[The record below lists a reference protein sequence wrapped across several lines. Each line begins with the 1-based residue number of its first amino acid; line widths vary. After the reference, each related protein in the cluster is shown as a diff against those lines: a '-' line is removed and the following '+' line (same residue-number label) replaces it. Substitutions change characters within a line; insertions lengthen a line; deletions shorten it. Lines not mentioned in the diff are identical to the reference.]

1 MTSEPPR
8 LLVATTNTGKLREYQ
23 ELLAGLPVS
32 WVTLADVGLADMD
45 VEETGETFWQNA
57 LIKALEYARQTH
69 LPTLAD
75 DSGLEVDALNGGPG
89 VYTARYAPSV
99 AERNA
104 KLLGVLDGVPDAA
117 RGARFVCVT
126 ALVMPDGLT
135 VTAEGTLEGQIGREP
150 RGVHGFGYDPI
161 FVLPD
166 GRHLA
171 ELVAAEKHSL
181 SHRGRALAR
190 LQPVLQFVL
199 SASDMR

>member
-1 MTSEPPR
+1 M
-8 LLVATTNTGKLREYQ
+8 
-23 ELLAGLPVS
+23 
-32 WVTLADVGLADMD
+32 
-45 VEETGETFWQNA
+45 
-57 LIKALEYARQTH
+57 
-69 LPTLAD
+69 
-75 DSGLEVDALNGGPG
+75 
-89 VYTARYAPSV
+89 
-99 AERNA
+99 
-104 KLLGVLDGVPDAA
+104 PDAA
-117 RGARFVCVT
+117 RSARFVCVT

-135 VTAEGTLEGQIGREP
+135 VTAEGTLEGRIGHES
-150 RGVHGFGYDPI
+150 RGEHGFGYDPI